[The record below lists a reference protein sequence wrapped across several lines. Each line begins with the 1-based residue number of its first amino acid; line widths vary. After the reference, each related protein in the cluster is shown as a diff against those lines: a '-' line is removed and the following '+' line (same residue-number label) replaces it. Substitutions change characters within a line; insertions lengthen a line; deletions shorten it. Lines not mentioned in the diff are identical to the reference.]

1 MTININRRT
10 LTVSLSVAAAL
21 VITGTALAASTADP
35 AVEESPHHPAAH
47 ASGDGGGGSGGHV
60 DRRLAQANLATAAY
74 QDVAV
79 AEADGWLSTLGP
91 GEGSLG
97 CFENPDEG
105 GMGVHYLNAGLLDH
119 IVDIAAPEA
128 LVYELDSNAN
138 IAGLV
143 AHEYIVPVDAW
154 TKNSPPRLFGQRF
167 HQHPVLPLWILHTW
181 IWKDN
186 PAGMFEDF
194 NPKVRLCPD
203 GVPVFGE

>member
-1 MTININRRT
+1 MTINITRRT

-35 AVEESPHHPAAH
+35 AVEESPHKPAAH
-47 ASGDGGGGSGGHV
+47 ASGDGGGGGHV
-60 DRRLAQANLATAAY
+60 DQQLAQANLATAAY

-79 AEADGWLSTLGP
+79 AEANGWLSTLGP

-105 GMGVHYLNAGLLDH
+105 GMGVHYLNAALLDH

>member
-10 LTVSLSVAAAL
+10 LTVSLSVAAAM

-35 AVEESPHHPAAH
+35 AVEESPHKPAAH
-47 ASGDGGGGSGGHV
+47 ASGDGGGHV
-60 DRRLAQANLATAAY
+60 DQQLAQANLATAAY

-105 GMGVHYLNAGLLDH
+105 GMGVHYLNAALLDH

>member
-1 MTININRRT
+1 MTINIKRRT

-35 AVEESPHHPAAH
+35 AVEESPHQPAGH
-47 ASGDGGGGSGGHV
+47 AVGDGGGHV

-74 QDVAV
+74 QDVEV

-91 GEGSLG
+91 GQGSLG

-105 GMGVHYLNAGLLDH
+105 GMGVHYLNAALLDDV
-119 IVDIAAPEA
+119 VDIAAPEA
-128 LVYELDSNAN
+128 LVYELDNDAN

-143 AHEYIVPVDAW
+143 AHEYIVPVNAW

-186 PAGMFEDF
+186 PTGMFEDF

-203 GVPVFGE
+203 PAPVFGE